1 MHVIQQKIIA
11 QLVPFVPLLSR
22 IPMMSIRRRFVQCGT
37 FTTNANEARRH
48 ITFATKCCKRDS
60 HTHTHIN
67 MQLTQN
73 CSFAKFFVISSRNKS
88 SLSLIDA
95 KGAKSVFVCDF
106 SIFTAKCVEIAI
118 FMAFIFSQKI

>member
-1 MHVIQQKIIA
+1 MRRGGILRLPQSVASVI
-11 QLVPFVPLLSR
+11 R
-22 IPMMSIRRRFVQCGT
+22 
-37 FTTNANEARRH
+37 
-48 ITFATKCCKRDS
+48 
-60 HTHTHIN
+60 THTHIY
-67 MQLTQN
+67 MQLTHN

-118 FMAFIFSQKI
+118 FMAFIFSQEI

>member
-60 HTHTHIN
+60 HTHTHIYTYIHAAN
-67 MQLTQN
+67 SQLQF
-73 CSFAKFFVISSRNKS
+73 CK
-88 SLSLIDA
+88 
-95 KGAKSVFVCDF
+95 
-106 SIFTAKCVEIAI
+106 IFRY
-118 FMAFIFSQKI
+118 F